1 MTRRYRMMLFLV
13 SAGCLGVL
21 MAMAFL
27 AMPGF
32 GQKSHFYRDHAVA
45 ASVKHVTANV
55 VESVTFDQRGLDT
68 LGEEVILLVSVVGAA
83 ALLRPSKEEDEK
95 RKLQPGRVLEGTRL
109 MGYLMLAVTMLI
121 GMDVVIHGHLTPG
134 GGFQGGVILATGIHL
149 VYLAGNYPALE
160 RLRPE
165 HVFEVGEAVGAAAFA
180 ILAMAGMIVAGA
192 FLANVIPQGDSSAF
206 GHLLF
211 AGTVPLLNVLVG
223 LEVASSF
230 IVLLAAF
237 FKQALAIR
245 GGASPQG
252 TVDRGGDR

>member
-1 MTRRYRMMLFLV
+1 MRPLLQATGDETADLSRR
-13 SAGCLGVL
+13 
-21 MAMAFL
+21 
-27 AMPGF
+27 
-32 GQKSHFYRDHAVA
+32 HAV
-45 ASVKHVTANV
+45 
-55 VESVTFDQRGLDT
+55 VEDADT
-68 LGEEVILLVSVVGAA
+68 
-83 ALLRPSKEEDEK
+83 
-95 RKLQPGRVLEGTRL
+95 RVLTVAG
-109 MGYLMLAVTMLI
+109 GK
-121 GMDVVIHGHLTPG
+121 LTTYRR
-134 GGFQGGVILATGIHL
+134 IALS
-149 VYLAGNYPALE
+149 ALE

-206 GHLLF
+206 GHLLS